1 MNNDITLDSS
11 NISSD
16 DSFIKTFNIEI
27 NKLSDGILDESG
39 LYHYLYYLIIYLVIP
54 TQCSLE
60 RFAGMVYFLKYM
72 EKDKQYLQLKILEHI
87 ILIIKFMLTILLKK

>member
-1 MNNDITLDSS
+1 MASLNNMNNDITLDSS

-39 LYHYLYYLIIYLVIP
+39 LYHYSYYLIIYLVIP
-54 TQCSLE
+54 PYALSSASPGW
-60 RFAGMVYFLKYM
+60 FIF
-72 EKDKQYLQLKILEHI
+72 
-87 ILIIKFMLTILLKK
+87 